1 MAPTQISLQL
11 SAAQAQIHSGGLDK
25 ARQFLARAEG
35 IDANHYRLHA
45 LRAQIARQENRNAD
59 AIKEYRVAIANLP
72 EGGVPEGQLFPIQL
86 HLNLAD
92 IYRET
97 GDDVSA
103 KQQIAAAE
111 AEVNKLQI
119 EGPARAEFLRV
130 RASIRS
136 ADNDLPGAESDLK
149 EALRLDPANL
159 NITLQYAN
167 LLWRSKRS
175 NEAFK
180 LYQAVLTKEPNNRYG
195 LEAMGYL
202 HREQGDNKGAEVYFN
217 KLAAAY
223 PNDYVPY
230 LALGDLHTST
240 RDFPRAEQDY
250 QKAYKLAPS
259 NPVIVANA
267 ANAAIEAGQI
277 PSASSWVERA
287 KGKMLDD
294 PRVMRER
301 ERVLFHQGKFAESAR
316 LGQQVLQQLPKDRN
330 ASVYLAYDLYNL
342 GRFDDVLSLTER
354 YSSILPREP
363 NFPLLTGHVH
373 KQNDLL
379 HEAENDYSEAIAR
392 DPRMIDAYVNRGYV
406 LNDMQDSEQATK
418 DFNKALELNPKNG
431 VAHLG
436 LAFSS
441 LQVRHGQKA
450 LEETDIAE
458 KLLGESGATHLSR
471 ATSYRQMRLLDK
483 AEKEYRAALKFAP
496 DDLRLHLALADT
508 QYHMRKYQESIGT
521 LQDAMGM
528 SPDDPAIYS
537 QLAHAYAELHNRP
550 QTIKY
555 IQLAEQADPGSSA
568 VLLNDGDALLTLGD
582 RDAAMERFT
591 RALDAPDGNRVEARI
606 AFARL
611 FMRERKFEDARQQVA
626 LAFAESRVGESA
638 PVTADDLV
646 EAANI
651 FLGMA
656 DFDLAQKYFKL
667 AHDAGAA
674 DEVVA
679 IGMANS
685 YLAQGSPNDAQ
696 AQLAALGSPD
706 DYTDNFDY
714 NLAMANVY
722 RQRHDTI
729 KALTTIAR
737 ANELGGDNDV
747 AERQMQDV
755 AGEAGLQVGK
765 RFGLTS
771 DFLVHGI
778 FEDETIYG
786 LDQQVF
792 AGPAGTAAPP
802 PRSSLETIW
811 TNGYRARFNGWP
823 LLSGFFQVRN
833 ARGEVSLPSEAL
845 ILNRNTYDYTLNSAL
860 NPVLRLGRNTFT
872 FNAGLQ
878 FTFRRDK
885 LSPVELNQ
893 NLFRQFVYM
902 SSNSL
907 GNWLQIQGEA
917 FHEAGP
923 FTARDLSSSEKGARI
938 QFTVG
943 RPWGRTALLT
953 EYSIRDLQF
962 HPLVRE
968 FWSTTTGIGV
978 QHQFGEKLKVAIL
991 GEYIRS
997 WRTQDTSFW
1006 IAQAMRPAGQ
1016 FSYRVN
1022 NRWSVDGRFSF
1033 SRGEGFHD
1041 YDNIQSSFL
1050 INYVRGVRRNV
1061 SDGAAEVP
1069 VEYPLRFSFG
1079 VENANYFN
1087 FTGQNQSIL
1096 RPVIRLTLF

>member
-1 MAPTQISLQL
+1 
-11 SAAQAQIHSGGLDK
+11 
-25 ARQFLARAEG
+25 
-35 IDANHYRLHA
+35 
-45 LRAQIARQENRNAD
+45 
-59 AIKEYRVAIANLP
+59 
-72 EGGVPEGQLFPIQL
+72 
-86 HLNLAD
+86 
-92 IYRET
+92 
-97 GDDVSA
+97 
-103 KQQIAAAE
+103 
-111 AEVNKLQI
+111 
-119 EGPARAEFLRV
+119 
-130 RASIRS
+130 
-136 ADNDLPGAESDLK
+136 
-149 EALRLDPANL
+149 
-159 NITLQYAN
+159 
-167 LLWRSKRS
+167 
-175 NEAFK
+175 
-180 LYQAVLTKEPNNRYG
+180 
-195 LEAMGYL
+195 
-202 HREQGDNKGAEVYFN
+202 
-217 KLAAAY
+217 
-223 PNDYVPY
+223 
-230 LALGDLHTST
+230 
-240 RDFPRAEQDY
+240 
-250 QKAYKLAPS
+250 
-259 NPVIVANA
+259 VIVANA

-277 PSASSWVERA
+277 PVAAKWVSLA

-301 ERVLFHQGKFAESAR
+301 ERVLFHQGHFLESAR
-316 LGQQVLQQLPKDRN
+316 LGEKVLQQLPKDRN

-342 GRFDDVLSLTER
+342 GRYDDVLSLSER
-354 YSSILPREP
+354 YSGVLPKEA

-373 KQNDLL
+373 KQNQLL
-379 HEAENDYSEAIAR
+379 SEAANDYSEAIAR
-392 DPRMIDAYVNRGYV
+392 DPHMADAYVNRGYV
-406 LNDMQDSEQATK
+406 LNDMQDAEAAQQ
-418 DFNKALELNPKNG
+418 DFNKALEINPKNG
-431 VAHLG
+431 VAQLG
-436 LAFSS
+436 IAFSE
-441 LQVRHGQKA
+441 LQLRHGQKA
-450 LEETDIAE
+450 LEHTDIAE
-458 KLLGESGATHLSR
+458 KALGESGATHLAR
-471 ATSYRQMRLLDK
+471 ATAYRQMRLLDK

-496 DDLRLHLALADT
+496 DDVRLHLALADT
-508 QYHMRKYQESIGT
+508 QYHSRKYQESIGT
-521 LQDAMGM
+521 LQDALGM

-537 QLAHAYAELHNRP
+537 QLAHSYAELHNRP
-550 QTIKY
+550 QTLKY
-555 IQLAEQADPGSSA
+555 IALAEQADPGSSA
-568 VLLNDGDALLTLGD
+568 VMLNDGDALLTLGD
-582 RDAAMERFT
+582 RDAAMQRFT

-611 FMRERKFEDARQQVA
+611 FMRERKFDDARQQVA

-651 FLGMA
+651 FLGMS

-696 AQLAALGSPD
+696 AALAALGNPD
-706 DYTDNFDY
+706 EYSDNFDY

-722 RQRHDTI
+722 RQRHDTV
-729 KALTTIAR
+729 KALTLFGR

-755 AGEAGLQVGK
+755 AGEAGIQVGK
-765 RFGLTS
+765 RFGLQS
-771 DFLVHGI
+771 DFQTHGI

-786 LDQQVF
+786 LDRQIF

-811 TNGYRARFNGWP
+811 TNGYRAHFQGWP
-823 LLSGFFQVRN
+823 LLSGFFQMRN
-833 ARGEVSLPSEAL
+833 ARGEISLPSESL
-845 ILNRNTYDYTLNSAL
+845 ILKRNTYDYSLNSAL
-860 NPVLRLGRNTFT
+860 NPVLRWGRSAFT

-878 FTFRRDK
+878 YTFRRDK
-885 LSPVELNQ
+885 LSPTELNQ

-902 SSNSL
+902 STNSL
-907 GNWLQIQGEA
+907 GNWLQVQGQL

-962 HPLVRE
+962 NPLVRE
-968 FWSTTTGIGV
+968 FWSTTTGVGV
-978 QHQFGEKLKVAIL
+978 QHQFGEKLKVALL

-997 WRTQDTSFW
+997 WRTQNTDYW

-1016 FSYRVN
+1016 FSYQATS
-1022 NRWSVDGRFSF
+1022 RWSVDGSFSF
-1033 SRGEGFHD
+1033 SRGQGFHD

-1061 SDGAAEVP
+1061 SDGVTEVP